1 MYLKGSVE
9 HCMIGVQLLSQLTCE
24 MNQISEADANRSL
37 TKHRKIASSFR
48 DTQLFEIFRLSCS
61 LLVTARENCKSLNF
75 NDEGQVCPYN
85 VAYLN
90 LTHLKEYF
98 HQGLTKFHCL
108 IHLKYVINSTSF
120 WVFVHFVEN
129 WQKNFSRVIIL
140 WRWVNM
146 LFLNVVLSN
155 RTHSLFCHICSLL
168 FRRIDF
174 LFIFVQ
180 LWF

>member
-1 MYLKGSVE
+1 MIIVLFMYLKGSVE

-85 VAYLN
+85 LAYFN
-90 LTHLKEYF
+90 PTHLKECL
-98 HQGLTKFHCL
+98 HQGLTKFNCPKCL
-108 IHLKYVINSTSF
+108 KFTNSTLF
-120 WVFVHFVEN
+120 WVFVHSVEN
-129 WQKNFSRVIIL
+129 WQKNFSTVILL
-140 WRWVNM
+140 WRWENM
-146 LFLNVVLSN
+146 LLLNVVLSHK
-155 RTHSLFCHICSLL
+155 THSLFCHICS
-168 FRRIDF
+168 
-174 LFIFVQ
+174 
-180 LWF
+180 